1 MELGLQVNTAHQ
13 KAEYEANKLR
23 SLQTEKEKVDQK
35 LTEATAEVQT
45 LREQTSKAEEEA
57 KKTELE
63 NKALKE
69 KNVQLESSSSLN
81 QNIIDAVMSKFFSS
95 EAWKDTQIDNFI
107 SFGELLQP

>member
-1 MELGLQVNTAHQ
+1 MLKDKEAINQVTKNDLIKLNKKVMELGLQVNTAHQ

-57 KKTELE
+57 KNTDLE

-69 KNVQLESSSSLN
+69 KNVQLESGSSLN
-81 QNIIDAVMSKFFSS
+81 R
-95 EAWKDTQIDNFI
+95 T
-107 SFGELLQP
+107 